1 MLTDPAEWTEWTQVN
16 GFASC
21 SQVVSQ
27 GDKVTRQTPCCYA
40 SSPSESI
47 SDRRPWRR
55 GGSSRALF
63 RHASGRSL
71 LEERVSAGHLS
82 DQRQRLLHPPTL
94 LHLRSRAGRDR
105 SNLAA
110 ADRHG
115 PLPRLS
121 DT

>member
-55 GGSSRALF
+55 GGGSRALF

-71 LEERVSAGHLS
+71 LEERVSAGHLFAQS
-82 DQRQRLLHPPTL
+82 QRLLHPRTL
-94 LHLRSRAGRDR
+94 LPLRRR
-105 SNLAA
+105 SGGASSNSAA
-110 ADRHG
+110 A
-115 PLPRLS
+115 
-121 DT
+121 